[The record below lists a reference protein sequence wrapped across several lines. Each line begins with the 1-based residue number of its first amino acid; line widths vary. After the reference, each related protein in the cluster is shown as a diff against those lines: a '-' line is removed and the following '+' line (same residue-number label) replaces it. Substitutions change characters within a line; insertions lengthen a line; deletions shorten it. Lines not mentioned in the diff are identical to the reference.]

1 MDKKI
6 KSNIPWQNLASDYER
21 ARVKEDSLDN
31 LVEWPAQ
38 KNVLGEIRGKSFLD
52 LGCGNGAKL
61 AEIMDKGAVNSF
73 GIDVRGD
80 FTNTEHSDLEFAV
93 GDLSE
98 LENIPALKG
107 RSFDRIMFLQSF
119 GYAQDSIKTLKVARS
134 LLTDDGFILLSRTQP
149 VSYALK
155 RAEIN
160 GTSLGEEY
168 FSTQDFSYASNWNDN
183 ITLTKRPYTISDLLN
198 IFSAAGLWV
207 EVAIEPQLSES
218 DRLKFP
224 HKQSWMERYL
234 GILIFKLRPLPK
246 SGK

>member
-6 KSNIPWQNLASDYER
+6 ESKKPWQNLASDYER
-21 ARVKEDSLDN
+21 ARAKEDSLDR

-38 KNVLGEIRGKSFLD
+38 KEILGEIRGKSFLD
-52 LGCGNGAKL
+52 LGCGNGDKL
-61 AEIMDKGAVNSF
+61 IEIMDKGAVNSI

-80 FTNTEHSDLEFAV
+80 FISSKYSDLEFAV

-98 LENIPALKG
+98 LENIPALEG

-119 GYAQDSIKTLKVARS
+119 GYAQDSIETLKMTRS
-134 LLTDDGFILLSRTQP
+134 LLTADGFILLTRTQP

-155 RAEIN
+155 RAEKN

-168 FSTQDFSYASNWNDN
+168 FSTREFSYPSNWNDN
-183 ITLTKRPYTISDLLN
+183 ITLTKRPYTMSDLLN

-207 EVAIEPQLSES
+207 EVVMEPQLSES
-218 DRLKFP
+218 DRLRFP
-224 HKQSWMERYL
+224 HKQSWMEKYL

-246 SGK
+246 RGK

>member
-1 MDKKI
+1 MDKKN
-6 KSNIPWQNLASDYER
+6 KSNKSWQNLASDYER
-21 ARVKEDSLDN
+21 ARVKEDSLDR

-38 KNVLGEIRGKSFLD
+38 KEVLGEIRGKSFLD
-52 LGCGNGAKL
+52 LGCGNGDKL

-73 GIDVRGD
+73 GIDVRGG
-80 FTNTEHSDLEFAV
+80 FTSTKRSDLEFAL

-134 LLTDDGFILLSRTQP
+134 LLTDDGFIILSRTQP

-155 RAEIN
+155 RAEKN

-168 FSTQDFSYASNWNDN
+168 FSTREFSYASNWNDN

-207 EVAIEPQLSES
+207 EVVIEPQLSES

-224 HKQSWMERYL
+224 HKQSWMEKYL